1 MFRNFVVV
9 SLAGMFATL
18 ALRANHSQAADPLPV
33 VYTEDFEKGADNWQP
48 MDPDQWKV
56 KKTDQSQVYSQH
68 EKKSKYKPP
77 FRSPTNISL
86 LKDVV
91 VGDFELKTK
100 VHSTHTDY
108 DHRDACLVFG
118 YQDPS
123 HFYYVHFGKK
133 ADDNANQIFI
143 VNGAARKKISIT
155 STPGTNWTDKWHE
168 VKVKRNA
175 TDGTIEVFFD
185 DMEKPVMTASDKNF
199 TWGQIG
205 VGTFDDTADY
215 DNLELR
221 GVKAAKTTTEK
232 K

>member
-1 MFRNFVVV
+1 MFRNFIVVGLV
-9 SLAGMFATL
+9 GIF
-18 ALRANHSQAADPLPV
+18 
-33 VYTEDFEKGADNWQP
+33 VYSEDFEKGADNWQP

-56 KKTDQSQVYSQH
+56 KKTDQGQVYSQH

-155 STPGTNWTDKWHE
+155 STPGTNWTDKWHD
-168 VKVKRNA
+168 VKVN
-175 TDGTIEVFFD
+175 
-185 DMEKPVMTASDKNF
+185 MEKPVMTASDKNF

-221 GVKAAKTTTEK
+221 GVKAPKSTVPATEAKK
-232 K
+232 